1 MGEGPLFAYRAKL
14 EAGDVKPDTAQ
25 ELAVEKLQSLHHA
38 LAKYR
43 PSLGEAG
50 WLARFGLK
58 KAPPTATWSWRGG
71 DGEQERP
78 KHGLYI
84 FGEVGRGKS
93 MLMDMFF
100 HSATIAG
107 KKRVHFH
114 EFMRDIHADIHRWRK
129 APSRG
134 DSDPIPKL
142 ARAIASEAWLLCL
155 DELQVTDIAD
165 AMIVG
170 RLFKCLL
177 DDGVVVVIT
186 SNRPP
191 KDLYKDGLQ
200 RDRFVPFIKLIEDS
214 LDILELNS
222 ERDYRLG
229 RKRGLQVYHA
239 PLTEAAETAL
249 ELAFARLTEGAHP
262 VPHIIE
268 INGRQFRVPLAA
280 TGVAR
285 FSFQQ
290 LCGAALGPSD
300 YLALAERYHTL
311 VLSDIPILSPAN
323 KDEARRF
330 VTLVDALYERK
341 VTLVCSAAA
350 PAELLYPTGIGAFEF
365 QRTVSRLME
374 MQAEDYVLREH
385 VESGARE
392 SPPHPGR

>member
-1 MGEGPLFAYRAKL
+1 MGDGPLFAYRAML
-14 EAGDVKPDTAQ
+14 QSGELKPDIAQ
-25 ELAVEKLQSLHHA
+25 GLAVEKLQSLHHA

-58 KAPPTATWSWRGG
+58 KSAPGATWTWSAGAG
-71 DGEQERP
+71 DGEQARP

-93 MLMDMFF
+93 MLMDIFF
-100 HSATIAG
+100 HSASIAG

-114 EFMRDIHADIHRWRK
+114 EFMRDLHADIHRWRQS
-129 APSRG
+129 PSRG
-134 DSDPIPKL
+134 DADPIPKL

-155 DELQVTDIAD
+155 DELQITDIAD

-191 KDLYKDGLQ
+191 GDLYKDGLQ
-200 RDRFVPFIKLIEDS
+200 RDRFVPFIRLIEQQ

-222 ERDYRLG
+222 DRDYRLG
-229 RKRGLQVYHA
+229 RKRGLQVFHA
-239 PLTEAAETAL
+239 PLDERSESAL
-249 ELAFARLTEGAHP
+249 ELAFARLTEGA
-262 VPHIIE
+262 VAMPHTVDV
-268 INGRQFRVPLAA
+268 NGRQVRVPLAA
-280 TGVAR
+280 AGVAR
-285 FSFQQ
+285 FSFAQ
-290 LCGAALGPSD
+290 LCGTALGPSD
-300 YLALAERYHTL
+300 YLELAGRYHTL
-311 VLSDIPILSPAN
+311 VLSDIPLLSPAN

-330 VTLVDALYERK
+330 VTLIDALYERK
-341 VTLVCSAAA
+341 VTLICSAAA
-350 PAELLYPTGIGAFEF
+350 PPESLYPEGVGAFEF

-385 VESGARE
+385 VE
-392 SPPHPGR
+392 